1 MYDKSASPQLSSV
14 YNKMNDI
21 IDFNTGGIIDGKQTV
36 ESCGEALLSYIIKV
50 ASGELEVNARRLGQN
65 DFIPW
70 KRGLS
75 L

>member
-1 MYDKSASPQLSSV
+1 
-14 YNKMNDI
+14 MNDI
-21 IDFNTGGIIDGKQTV
+21 IDFNTGGIIEGTETT
-36 ESCGEALLSYIIKV
+36 ESCGEELLSFIIQV
-50 ASGELEVNARRLGQN
+50 ASGEVEVNARRLGQN

>member
-1 MYDKSASPQLSSV
+1 
-14 YNKMNDI
+14 MNDI
-21 IDFNTGGIIDGKQTV
+21 IDFNTGAIIEGTETI
-36 ESCGEALLSYIIKV
+36 ESCGKALLEYIIKV
-50 ASGELEVNARRLGQN
+50 ASGEIQVHARRLGQN

>member
-1 MYDKSASPQLSSV
+1 MH
-14 YNKMNDI
+14 DI
-21 IDFNTGGIIDGKQTV
+21 IDFNTGDIIDGKETI

-50 ASGELEVNARRLGQN
+50 ASGEDEVNARRLGQN